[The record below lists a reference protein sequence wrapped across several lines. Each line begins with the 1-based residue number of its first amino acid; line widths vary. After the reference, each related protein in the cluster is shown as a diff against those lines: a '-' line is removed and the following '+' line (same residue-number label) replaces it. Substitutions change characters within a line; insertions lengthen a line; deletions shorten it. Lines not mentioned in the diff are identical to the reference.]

1 MNNEEHV
8 RYDSQ
13 LIQKFVDL
21 LCTEA
26 DRVVMQSTVVATLV
40 GAVAGYAIAA
50 LTRVETL
57 GFVVVCALVA
67 GALGYVRGR
76 EKALALKWHA
86 HQTLCLIHTE
96 RNTRFIAVSLS
107 RRSAEAVL
115 PSDRSAEQGVP
126 S

>member
-1 MNNEEHV
+1 
-8 RYDSQ
+8 
-13 LIQKFVDL
+13 
-21 LCTEA
+21 
-26 DRVVMQSTVVATLV
+26 
-40 GAVAGYAIAA
+40 
-50 LTRVETL
+50 L

-115 PSDRSAEQGVP
+115 PSDRSAEQAAP